1 MFALPF
7 YSLFDSGMGNTMTDS
22 NSAYLSGASGNS
34 LLNYG
39 QFGDK
44 FEFSLRMPENYGL
57 SSLFIPSRISGR
69 INRVLEQKLDTPS
82 DTLNLGGGLGFSS
95 INMFGAFGVAS
106 LFKFYQGDELSH
118 SIDAALAMP
127 RGEKNSWKIQA
138 EQAMRFHGFA
148 GAELALA
155 NTFTISS
162 ASYAGAGNR
171 WTESVVLEWIY
182 PMEKSLLGA
191 LYSKFTGLAKGMS
204 SWPALAG
211 LAAAEYEQI
220 RKETMEFVFEHVPAT
235 SAVSS
240 GDYNRYSLILGHESS
255 IRVFGRLNLL
265 VFARLNISEDSNT
278 RILSFL
284 GTIGTTLNVSF

>member
-1 MFALPF
+1 MFSLPF
-7 YSLFDSGMGNTMTDS
+7 YSLFDPDMGNTMRDS
-22 NSAYLSGASGNS
+22 NSAFLAEASGGS
-34 LLNYG
+34 LLSYG

-44 FEFSLRMPENYGL
+44 FEFSLGMPENYGL
-57 SSLFIPSRISGR
+57 SSLFIPSRINGR
-69 INRVLEQKLDTPS
+69 LSRVLEQKLDTPS

-95 INMFGAFGVAS
+95 INMFGAFGAAP
-106 LFKFYQGDELSH
+106 LFSFYQSDEFSH

-138 EQAMRFHGFA
+138 EQGMRFHGFR

-155 NTFTISS
+155 NAFTISS
-162 ASYAGAGNR
+162 TSYTGAGNR
-171 WTESVVLEWIY
+171 WTEGVTLEWIY

-191 LYSKFTGLAKGMS
+191 LYSKFTGMAKGMG

-220 RKETMEFVFEHVPAT
+220 RKETMEFVFEHVPAA
-235 SAVSS
+235 SAYAD
-240 GDYNRYSLILGHESS
+240 DYNRYSLILAHESS
-255 IRVFGRLNLL
+255 IRVFGRLNLS